1 MIDYADD
8 LRAERLR
15 AVIRR
20 AGVGARLQLFA
31 GVRPL
36 SPSFGSAEAQLVAE
50 LECADRFGTIV
61 GNGVLELAG
70 MRPDPSA
77 RVSASPTWFR
87 FVDADGVGFIDG
99 DIGTDLI
106 LSNSYIQATQ
116 PVVVES
122 FTIRE
127 GNG

>member
-8 LRAERLR
+8 LRAERLL
-15 AVIRR
+15 AVVRR

-36 SPSFGSAEAQLVAE
+36 SPAFGPAEAQLVAE
-50 LECADRFGTIV
+50 LECAERFGSVV

-70 MRPDPSA
+70 LRPDPSA
-77 RVSASPTWFR
+77 RVSASPNWFR
-87 FVDADGVGFIDG
+87 FVDASGIGFIDG

-106 LSNSYIQATQ
+106 LSDSYIAATQ